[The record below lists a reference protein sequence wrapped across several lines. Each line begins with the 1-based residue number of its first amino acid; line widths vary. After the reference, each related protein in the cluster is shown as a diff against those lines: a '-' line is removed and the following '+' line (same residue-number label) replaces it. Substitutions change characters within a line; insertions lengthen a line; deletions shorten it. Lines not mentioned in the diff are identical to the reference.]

1 MPLVPL
7 SPCPLVPPSPVL
19 KMHIGIDAHAIGAR
33 QGGNETYIANLI
45 KSLAEIDG
53 DNLYTIYLADAGA
66 AAQWRESFTTRHKN
80 FSLRLLPP
88 PTPLVRVPVYLTYEL
103 FKRPVDVLHVQYTAP
118 PFCRAPVVVTIHDLA
133 FERMPETFTRR
144 GSFQLKLTVRRT
156 AKKAARVA
164 TVSEYSRQDLL
175 DIYKLPPEK
184 VVVTYNGVESS
195 FTPQPSVP
203 NEAEEVRRRFGVS
216 RDFLLAVGS
225 LQPRKNLV
233 RLIRAYAR
241 LRSERQDFKPQL
253 VIVGRKLW
261 LASEIF
267 DEVKRHPW
275 ADDVILTGYVADEDL
290 PALYRAA
297 RAFVYPSLFEGFGLP
312 PLEAMASGTPVVT
325 SDVSSLPEI
334 TGDAALLID
343 PNDER
348 ALANALIEIMN
359 NDRLRA
365 ELREKG
371 IAQAKKFTWRDA
383 AEKTLRLYKEA
394 CGSASTA

>member
-1 MPLVPL
+1 
-7 SPCPLVPPSPVL
+7 
-19 KMHIGIDAHAIGAR
+19 MHIGIDAHAIGAR

-53 DNLYTIYLADAGA
+53 DNLYTIYLANAVA
-66 AAQWRESFTTRHKN
+66 AAQWREEFTKRYKN
-80 FSLRLLPP
+80 FSVRLLPP
-88 PTPLVRVPVYLTYEL
+88 PTPLVRVPLYLTYEL
-103 FKRPVDVLHVQYTAP
+103 FRRPVDVLHVQYTAP
-118 PFCRAPVVVTIHDLA
+118 PFCRVPVVVTIHDLA

-156 AKKAARVA
+156 AKKAARIA

-175 DIYKLPPEK
+175 NIYNLTPEK
-184 VVVTYNGVESS
+184 VAVTYNGVGSS
-195 FTPQPSVP
+195 FVPQPSIP
-203 NEAEEVRRRFGVS
+203 NEAEEIRRRFGVS

-225 LQPRKNLV
+225 LQPRKNMV
-233 RLIRAYAR
+233 RLIRAYAK
-241 LRSERQDFKPQL
+241 LRSEREDFRPQL

-267 DEVKRHPW
+267 DEVKRQRW

-312 PLEAMASGTPVVT
+312 PLEAMACGTPVVT
-325 SDVSSLPEI
+325 SDVSSLPEV

-343 PNDER
+343 PNDES
-348 ALANALIEIMN
+348 ALANALIEIVN
-359 NDRLRA
+359 NQGLRA
-365 ELREKG
+365 KLRERG
-371 IAQAKKFTWRDA
+371 ITQAGKFTWREA
-383 AEKTLRLYKEA
+383 AEKTLSLYQEA
-394 CGSASTA
+394 YTAFGRRNFNHK

>member
-1 MPLVPL
+1 
-7 SPCPLVPPSPVL
+7 
-19 KMHIGIDAHAIGAR
+19 MHIGIDAHAIGAR
-33 QGGNETYIANLI
+33 QGGNETYIRGLI

-53 DNLYTIYLADAGA
+53 DNLYTIYLANASA
-66 AAQWRESFTTRHKN
+66 AAQWREEFTNRYKN
-80 FSLRLLPP
+80 FSVRLLPP

-118 PFCRAPVVVTIHDLA
+118 PFCRVPVVVTIHDLA

-156 AKKAARVA
+156 AKKAARIA

-195 FTPQPSVP
+195 FTLQPSVP

-241 LRSERQDFKPQL
+241 LRSERQDFRPQL

-275 ADDVILTGYVADEDL
+275 VDDVILTGYVADEDL

-312 PLEAMASGTPVVT
+312 PLEAMACGTPVVT

-348 ALANALIEIMN
+348 ALANALIEVLN
-359 NDRLRA
+359 NDPLRA

-383 AEKTLRLYKEA
+383 AEKTLRLYQEA
-394 CGSASTA
+394 YAI

>member
-1 MPLVPL
+1 MR
-7 SPCPLVPPSPVL
+7 
-19 KMHIGIDAHAIGAR
+19 IGIDAHAIGAR

-53 DNLYTIYLADAGA
+53 DNLYTIYLANA
-66 AAQWRESFTTRHKN
+66 AAATRWREGFTNRYRN
-80 FSLRLLPP
+80 FSVRLLPP

-103 FKRPVDVLHVQYTAP
+103 FRRPVDVLHVQYTAP
-118 PFCRAPVVVTIHDLA
+118 PFCRVPVVVTIHDLA

-175 DIYKLPPEK
+175 SIYKLPPEK
-184 VVVTYNGVESS
+184 VVVTYNGVESG
-195 FTPQPSVP
+195 FTAQTSVP
-203 NEAEEVRRRFGVS
+203 NEAEEVRRAFGVS

-241 LRSERQDFKPQL
+241 LRSEREDFKPQL

-261 LASEIF
+261 LASGIF
-267 DEVKRHPW
+267 DEVKRQRW

-312 PLEAMASGTPVVT
+312 PLEAMACGTPVVT

-343 PNDER
+343 PTDEV
-348 ALANALIEIMN
+348 ALANALIEIVN

-383 AEKTLRLYKEA
+383 AEKTLRLYQEVFE
-394 CGSASTA
+394 SRFSNL